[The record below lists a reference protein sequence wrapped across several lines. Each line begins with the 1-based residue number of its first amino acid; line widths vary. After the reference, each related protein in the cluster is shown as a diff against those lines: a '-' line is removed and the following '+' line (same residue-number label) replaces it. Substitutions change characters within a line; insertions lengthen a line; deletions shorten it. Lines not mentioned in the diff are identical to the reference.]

1 MNKYLFPIFLLL
13 ASLLLTEGCVKEREE
28 RTEASEGEMVDLT
41 LRFGTPRGVK
51 VDVDTKSALN
61 LAKESN
67 VFNLYLLIFD
77 GNTTSSKKVYGHY
90 FDGSNLDA
98 TGESNYWT
106 VTNMSTDSDP
116 VTSGTLHINTAK
128 KAGCTIVA
136 VANMNPND
144 LDVSAG
150 RLSTIKTYGEL
161 QDAVAT
167 QVRSE
172 VAANSG
178 YFLMTGQLDGVN
190 IQGDTSDSNDISK
203 KTLSLKRLYAKV
215 TFNVRIEQG
224 ASIRSFTPDKWQIIN
239 VPTCSYLLEKAAP
252 DDAADTDVEFFDTE
266 AIGFETETVTDSPAT
281 DYYADGKNT
290 PVSIHSFSFYMMEN
304 RKAPIDTP
312 PGGSWTGDTYK
323 YRDMQDKDPVDGSNG
338 AFTYA
343 DAHSTYVIITGKIV
357 MGTTVGS
364 NTNATL
370 DANVKY
376 KIHLGNFASSNG
388 NFETERN
395 HNYVYNIYIRSAEDI
410 KTEVESGNTA
420 TENEP
425 GATGRVVVAQEDIFN
440 SDCHYSTHVISFHA
454 NYMDASQISWYVE
467 TPFNPDG
474 IGPDDG
480 VDLSQIDY
488 KWVEFHVNS
497 MDGSGNYF
505 SNQRVEYRPHNWKEY
520 EGMAPGD
527 KRRTMFVDELVDYL
541 ASQKEQYDIDQRKMD
556 PGNPEYVP
564 GYVPLSDFDHDS
576 GSDGPKISVTA
587 FVNEYYYTVHPLS
600 GEFDPNLWK
609 DYVVNQPMRRM
620 HILASSA
627 KSKDGE
633 SDMIG
638 ASFTIQQRAIQS
650 IYAVQE
656 SADLESAWGMEF
668 TDDVRETGAGTYWS
682 TTSMEDCGNT
692 STTNGRL
699 NTMKLWGVL
708 NADGTSPGTTPRWED
723 YLDLTGTNETAHLKP
738 AYNYLRYSCLSRNRD
753 NDGDGEI
760 DPEEIR
766 WYMASDIQ
774 LIGVFLGS
782 YGIEGDARLYQR
794 NATDQASSNKDK
806 WRQHVI
812 ASNRYII
819 SAGDAANSNKYPRI
833 IWAEEGVNGS
843 HLSATVSSDEKTTI
857 YSTRCVR
864 NLGYYQDAV
873 SGKDKDITLTND
885 PEVEPDAYIVTTRKH
900 LETDGTVTSP
910 YTGAYD
916 NYTFYEFDCSRIN
929 VHSLREP
936 VDHQLIGHDEN
947 SKMACLSSRFEA
959 APYVN
964 LVNLDSYTAYEFNGH
979 TYNLKQ
985 LGGLNSYL
993 DDTFG
998 GLDTSFSVCP
1008 EGYRIPNVREQAVM
1022 WNVLSA
1028 MDTGDSEYLSPENN
1042 VQPSRTHWSK
1052 GVEGSNKMDRWG
1064 WGMDSKHLLMGA
1076 TTRTGNRPRCVKD
1089 L

>member
-1 MNKYLFPIFLLL
+1 MMRFRMYKYLFPIFLLL
-13 ASLLLTEGCVKEREE
+13 ASLLLAEGCVKERDQMVDP
-28 RTEASEGEMVDLT
+28 SDGEMVDIT
-41 LRFGTPRGVK
+41 LGFGTPRGVK
-51 VDVDTKSALN
+51 VDVTTKSALN

-67 VFNLYLLIFD
+67 VFNLYLLIFE
-77 GNTTSSKKVYGHY
+77 GNGTTSKKVYGQY
-90 FDGSNLDA
+90 FDGSNLGA

-116 VTSGTLHINTAK
+116 ATSGTLHIKTAK

-136 VANMNPND
+136 VANMNPDD

-150 RLSTIKTYGEL
+150 RLSAIKTYGEL
-161 QDAVAT
+161 QNAVAT

-178 YFLMTGQLDGVN
+178 YFLMIGQLDGVN
-190 IQGDTSDSNDISK
+190 IQGNTSDDDDISK

-224 ASIRSFTPDKWQIIN
+224 ANIRSFTPVKWQIIN
-239 VPTCSYLLEKAAP
+239 VPTCSYLLERAAP
-252 DDAADTDVEFFDTE
+252 DDAADSDGDFFDT
-266 AIGFETETVTDSPAT
+266 AALGFEKETKTDSPAT

-304 RKAPIDTP
+304 RKNPIATP
-312 PGGSWTGDTYK
+312 TGGWTGDTYK
-323 YRDMQDKDPVDGSNG
+323 YREMQDKDPVDGSNG

-343 DAHSTYVIITGKIV
+343 DAYSTYVVITGKIV

-364 NTNATL
+364 NANATL

-376 KIHLGNFASSNG
+376 KIHLGDFNSSNG
-388 NFETERN
+388 NFKTERN
-395 HNYVYNIYIRSAEDI
+395 HSYVYNIYIRSAEDI
-410 KTEVESGNTA
+410 KTEVVSGNTPV
-420 TENEP
+420 ENEP
-425 GATGRVVVAQEDIFN
+425 GATGRVVVAQEEVFN

-454 NYMDASQISWYVE
+454 NNMDASQISWYVE
-467 TPFNPDG
+467 TPFNPKG
-474 IGPDDG
+474 VGPNDG

-488 KWVEFHVNS
+488 KWVEFHVNG
-497 MDGSGNYF
+497 MDPSNNTYF
-505 SNQRVEYRPHNWKEY
+505 SERRVKYTPHNWPEY
-520 EGMAPGD
+520 EGMEPGD
-527 KRRTMFVDELVDYL
+527 KRKTMYVDELVDYL

-556 PGNPEYVP
+556 PGNPEYVA
-564 GYVPLSDFDHDS
+564 GYEPVSDFD
-576 GSDGPKISVTA
+576 SDGKISVTA
-587 FVNEYYYTVHPLS
+587 FVDEYYYTVHPLS

-620 HILASSA
+620 HILASMA

-633 SDMIG
+633 SDLIG

-650 IYAVQE
+650 IYAVHE

-668 TDDVRETGAGTYWS
+668 TDDVLETGAGTYWR
-682 TTSMEDCGNT
+682 TTAMEDCGNT

-699 NTMKLWGVL
+699 NTMKLWGIL
-708 NADGTSPGTTPRWED
+708 NPDGSDPGTAPRWED
-723 YLDLTGTNETAHLKP
+723 YLDLTGTNETPHLKS

-753 NDGDGEI
+753 NNGDGFI

-794 NATDQASSNKDK
+794 DASDQASSDKDK

-819 SAGDAANSNKYPRI
+819 SADDAANSNKYPRV

-843 HLSATVSSDEKTTI
+843 HLSAKVDNSEKTTT

-873 SGKDKDITLTND
+873 SGKDKDITLTED
-885 PEVEPDAYIVTTRKH
+885 PNVEPDEYIVTIRKH

-916 NYTFYEFDCSRIN
+916 NNTFYEFDCSRIN
-929 VHSLREP
+929 LNSLREP
-936 VDHQLIGHDEN
+936 VNHQLIGHDEN

-959 APYVN
+959 APYNN
-964 LVNLDSYTAYEFNGH
+964 LVNLDSYTAYSFNGR

-985 LGGLNSYL
+985 IGGLNSYL
-993 DDTFG
+993 DDSFG
-998 GLDTSFSVCP
+998 GLDTGFSVCP

-1022 WNVLSA
+1022 WNELSA
-1028 MDTGDSEYLSPENN
+1028 MDTGDSDYLSPENN

-1052 GVEGSNKMDRWG
+1052 GIEGSNKVARWG
-1064 WGMDSKHLLMGA
+1064 WGMDSKHLLMAA
-1076 TTRTGNRPRCVKD
+1076 TTRTGNRPRCVRD